1 MPYAWTCE
9 SAAEV
14 GAMGK
19 PLATLRLWPHR
30 SLPRRG
36 FAAFIAVTAA
46 LASVP
51 LLIVLGSPVL
61 WGLLPFVLGMLGGVW
76 LALQYSYR
84 SGEIVEE
91 LRLWPG
97 CVLLTRCEPRRP
109 VRTWKADPYWVRMA
123 IHATGGPV
131 PNYLTLSGAGRTVE
145 IGAFLSGDERVEL
158 QKELEDA
165 MRGTLAEEARAFPR
179 RSVGMV

>member
-1 MPYAWTCE
+1 MPYAWTSE

-36 FAAFIAVTAA
+36 FVAFIAITAA

-51 LLIVLGSPVL
+51 LLVVLGSPVM
-61 WGLLPFVLGMLGGVW
+61 WGLLPFVLGMLAGLW
-76 LALQYSYR
+76 QALQSSYR

-91 LRLWPG
+91 LRVWPG
-97 CVLLTRCEPRRP
+97 CVLLTRCEPRHP
-109 VRTWKADPYWVRMA
+109 VRMWKADPYWVRTA
-123 IHATGGPV
+123 LHATGGPV
-131 PNYLTLSGAGRTVE
+131 PNYLTLSGSGRTVE
-145 IGAFLSGDERVEL
+145 IGAFLSGEERVEL
-158 QKELEDA
+158 REELEDA
-165 MRGTLAEEARAFPR
+165 MRGALSREAQANQPR
-179 RSVGMV
+179 SAGMV